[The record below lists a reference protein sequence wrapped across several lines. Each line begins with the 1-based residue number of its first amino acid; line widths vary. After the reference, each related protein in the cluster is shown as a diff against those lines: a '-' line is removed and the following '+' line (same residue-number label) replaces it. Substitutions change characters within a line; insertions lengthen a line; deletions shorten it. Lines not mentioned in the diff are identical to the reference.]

1 MALPTVHGEFVLV
14 KDPDIRFSN
23 SGKPWAIL
31 RGVAKDRVRDANG
44 NWTDGDPLFI
54 DIIVAQQSENLYE
67 SVCKGD
73 TVTVVGRL
81 KSREFEH
88 NGEKRTGYTISAD
101 QLGVSLRW
109 GPARTAKAIESV
121 KGNPQAA
128 VDILG
133 AEELTDSEPPF

>member
-1 MALPTVHGEFVLV
+1 MALPMVYGEFVLV

-23 SGKPWAIL
+23 GGKAWAIL
-31 RGVAKDRVRDANG
+31 RGVAKDRVRDSNG
-44 NWTDGDPLFI
+44 NWADGDPLFI
-54 DIIVAQQSENLYE
+54 DIIVAQQAEHLYE

-73 TVTVVGRL
+73 TVTVAGRL

-88 NGEKRTGYTISAD
+88 NGEKRTGFTISAD
-101 QLGVSLRW
+101 QVGVSVRW
-109 GPARTAKAIESV
+109 GPAKTAKAVESV
-121 KGNPQAA
+121 KGNAQAA